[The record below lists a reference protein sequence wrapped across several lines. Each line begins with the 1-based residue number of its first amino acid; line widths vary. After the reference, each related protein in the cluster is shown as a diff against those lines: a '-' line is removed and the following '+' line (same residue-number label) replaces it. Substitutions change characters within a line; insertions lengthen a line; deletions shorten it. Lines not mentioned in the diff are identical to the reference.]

1 MPEGPR
7 LRARSGLGRY
17 TRGAILVGAILV
29 VGGSLCVW
37 RGQAAETGGVA
48 ISHPSTSHG
57 KSPDR
62 SSARTGTTKRIALT
76 SSDLPDDCVPNP
88 AGPPNSTYQLGLVGT
103 AANGALSTGSATVYV
118 NAKFCG
124 IVTLVTGTPPCG
136 ATGSVNSPTDGQEYG
151 PLSILLTLVPKM
163 DPTIGLVA
171 NPGTITGGFSCSSSQ
186 NGLPVALNANVS
198 GSTAPLFGVSCTI
211 RATIPLTCGERTAH
225 RDNRHPDQ
233 QQPDRAPGATHGHLP
248 GPGRGQRRR
257 HRRVAVVPGAVQR
270 HVPRHGLALPAGAL
284 MSHPR
289 PTSARR
295 GATPGCRAGQD
306 RPTTITS
313 GR

>member
-1 MPEGPR
+1 MRGVPEGPR

-37 RGQAAETGGVA
+37 RGQAAGTGGVA

-103 AANGALSTGSATVYV
+103 AANGALSTGSATVSHV

-211 RATIPLTCGERTAH
+211 RATIPLT
-225 RDNRHPDQ
+225 
-233 QQPDRAPGATHGHLP
+233 
-248 GPGRGQRRR
+248 
-257 HRRVAVVPGAVQR
+257 GAVSGPLTATTATLTSNNLI
-270 HVPRHGLALPAGAL
+270 VPPVQPTATCPAPVAANVDAIAGLPLSPGQSSATFPVMASLYQPA
-284 MSHPR
+284 P
-289 PTSARR
+289 
-295 GATPGCRAGQD
+295 
-306 RPTTITS
+306 
-313 GR
+313 